1 MTVVVTPTNA
11 ACGADVSGFDITNF
25 SDDEFGLIKQA
36 LLDHLVIR
44 VRGQKFDDLIHRAF
58 TQRFGELEYSPTTKF
73 SGKPWL
79 ADFPEMSQITNK
91 MKDGKP
97 MGTLGDRE
105 AFWHT
110 DMSYIQEPPLGSL
123 LHAFEVPPE
132 GGDTEFLNMY
142 RALEEMP
149 AALRTIIEPLQIKH
163 ESIHSSDG
171 SLRNGKKEPES
182 GDVRE
187 MEGMNHYI
195 IRTHPETGRD
205 ALFLGRRNN
214 AYVVGMALGESEAL
228 LDELWAYVA
237 GRRDLTW
244 RQIWKVDDLIMWDN
258 RCTMHRRDAFDG
270 DSYVRMMHRTVVKGD
285 RPFYGAA
292 ASPKK
297 G

>member
-1 MTVVVTPTNA
+1 MSVIVTPSGA
-11 ACGADVSGFDITNF
+11 ACGADVSGFDIADF
-25 SDDEFGLIKQA
+25 SADEFAVIKKA

-44 VRGQKFDDLIHRAF
+44 VRGQRFDDAAHRAF
-58 TQRFGELEYSPTTKF
+58 TQRFGELEFSPTTKF

-79 ADFPEMSQITNK
+79 PDFPEMSQITNK
-91 MKDGKP
+91 MMDGKP

-110 DMSYIQEPPLGSL
+110 DMSYIEEPPLGSL

-142 RALEEMP
+142 RALNEMP
-149 AALRTIIEPLQIKH
+149 KALRQVIEECEIKH

-171 SLRNGKKEPES
+171 SLRNGKKKPPT

-187 MEGMNHYI
+187 MEGTNHHP

-205 ALFLGRRNN
+205 ALYLGRRNN
-214 AYVVGMALGESEAL
+214 AYVVGMELDESEAL

-237 GRRDLTW
+237 SRTDLTW
-244 RQIWKVDDLIMWDN
+244 RQVWHVDDLIMWDN

-270 DSYVRMMHRTVVKGD
+270 ENFIRMMHRTVVKGD
-285 RPFYGAA
+285 RPFYKRAA
-292 ASPKK
+292 
-297 G
+297 